1 MAVAVAVRV
10 CHIPTCHQAC
20 LSIIGSMNNLDSQII
35 ALLKRNAR
43 MSVTQMAQELAV
55 SRVTIDTHIKKME
68 QSGVITGYTVKLG
81 TEEFRHKVSGWILIS
96 VTANEEERAIEQLV
110 NMPEITRL
118 HTTNGKWDL
127 AAEVQVLSLEN
138 FESTISRLRQAKGI
152 MDTDTSLLLSSRI
165 GE

>member
-1 MAVAVAVRV
+1 
-10 CHIPTCHQAC
+10 
-20 LSIIGSMNNLDSQII
+20 MNNLDSQII

-127 AAEVQVLSLEN
+127 AAEIQVLSLEN
-138 FESTISRLRQAKGI
+138 FDSTISRLRQVKGI
-152 MDTDTSLLLSSRI
+152 MDTDTSLLLSSRRRI
-165 GE
+165 IPYA

>member
-1 MAVAVAVRV
+1 
-10 CHIPTCHQAC
+10 
-20 LSIIGSMNNLDSQII
+20 MNNLDSQII
-35 ALLKRNAR
+35 GLLKRSAR

-55 SRVTIDTHIKKME
+55 SRVTIDTHMKKME

-127 AAEVQVLSLEN
+127 AAEIQVLSLEN
-138 FESTISRLRQAKGI
+138 FDSTISRLRQVKGI

>member
-1 MAVAVAVRV
+1 MRV
-10 CHIPTCHQAC
+10 CHILPCHHAC
-20 LSIIGSMNNLDSQII
+20 LYIVGSMNNLDSQII

-55 SRVTIDTHIKKME
+55 SRVTIDTHIKKLE

-96 VTANEEERAIEQLV
+96 VTANEEERAIEQLI

-127 AAEVQVLSLEN
+127 AAEIQVLSLEN
-138 FESTISRLRQAKGI
+138 FDSTISRLRQVKGI